1 MSSVRIALLFSA
13 LSILFFQNIACA
25 QKSTYSIT
33 AAGKEIGQISTLLVK
48 SGNTETYKVVSEVN
62 FKVLWNHYNRKTDN
76 LAIFE
81 NGILQKSHSGV
92 YMDHELEDSASMVL
106 NNDKYSC
113 YRYPDKT
120 STFSDSLLQFT
131 SVQLYYKEPIGFDKI
146 YSERFLDYCRVEKL
160 GNHKYKIHLPNGK
173 QNIYTY
179 VDGIL
184 TEVFVDRTW
193 FNLRFQRKE

>member
-1 MSSVRIALLFSA
+1 MTLVRIALFLITTSVLF
-13 LSILFFQNIACA
+13 LNIAWG
-25 QKSTYSIT
+25 QKSTYTIT
-33 AAGKEIGQISTLLVK
+33 AAGKEIGHISTVLVK

-81 NGILQKSHSGV
+81 NGILQKSHSGI

-106 NNDKYSC
+106 NNNKYSC
-113 YRYPDKT
+113 FRYPDKT
-120 STFSDSLLQFT
+120 TIFSDSLLQFT
-131 SVQLYYKEPIGFDKI
+131 SVKLYYTEPIGYEKI

-160 GNHKYKIHLPNGK
+160 GNHKYKIFLPNGK